1 MLRSGPNAPGA
12 GAVVAMLCCVA
23 ALLCSAAAPA
33 AASAADERR
42 YELVSPAVKGGG
54 DVMVVTSRTRA
65 AAGGDA
71 AAFSSLAGFGDV
83 RGSGLSTEYLSER
96 SGVPGTSGW
105 TTHGITPRQPP
116 LTIIGA
122 FQGLDSNYAMMT
134 PDLSGGVYRSFR
146 PLGDTPDV
154 SDIQNLYVRDD
165 LLSAGE
171 GSFQIATDPGS
182 PVQGS
187 LFTPPSAVPMVAG
200 MSADASHIA
209 FESSLNLAPGADG
222 SDVKLYEWAGGA
234 PRLVGILPDGTPAP
248 SSQSG
253 QGVTLSARHN
263 VSHPVSDDGSRIF
276 FQAPAGEEGNV
287 YVRINGTASVQ
298 LNVSERSVPEVAQ
311 GASLRAATPDGMHAF
326 FVTGEQLVDGDTD
339 GSTDL
344 YEYDATRPPGGRL
357 TLVSQSREPADTHS
371 VRDVIGVSDD
381 GDVVYFISAG
391 QLVAGE
397 PLLGADRGIYVWH
410 DGTIRFIGSFGNP
423 TDSDLNALGA
433 SWGFVISTSN
443 GRVTPDGRHLMFVAT
458 SDVGL
463 RGRGGFGGYDH
474 GTTCT
479 TDAAVSPCRELYV
492 YSADTGQLR
501 CASCNPTGATATADA
516 LTAVVVGGS
525 NSFASSH
532 VSHALSDDGRWAFFT
547 TGEALVPEDTNG
559 RLDAY
564 TYDAATGT
572 PHLVSS
578 GKSTNDSYFLDAGA
592 SGRDVFFATRERLV
606 GWDVDDNYDL
616 YDARIGG
623 GFPEPPAALPSCPG
637 DACQGAPPAAPAIV
651 QGGSSGFHGEGN
663 VAKHLRARRARHG
676 RRCTHRARRRLAH
689 RGRHRCVKRRRARKT
704 GSNGRVVRGESK

>member
-1 MLRSGPNAPGA
+1 M
-12 GAVVAMLCCVA
+12 
-23 ALLCSAAAPA
+23 
-33 AASAADERR
+33 RR
-42 YELVSPAVKGGG
+42 YELVSPVVKGGG

-71 AAFSSLAGFGDV
+71 VAFSSLAGFGDV
-83 RGSGLSTEYLSER
+83 RGSGLSTEYLSR
-96 SGVPGTSGW
+96 RAGVPGTSGW

-122 FQGLDSNYAMMT
+122 FLGLDSNYAMMT
-134 PDLSGGVYRSFR
+134 PDLSAGVYRSFR
-146 PLGDTPDV
+146 PLGDTPNVADL
-154 SDIQNLYVRDD
+154 QNLYVRND
-165 LLSAGE
+165 LLSAGK
-171 GSFQIATDPGS
+171 GSFQLATDPGT
-182 PVQGS
+182 PVQGF
-187 LFTPPSAVPMVAG
+187 LFPPPSTVPMVAG
-200 MSADASHIA
+200 ISADASHIA

-222 SDVKLYEWAGGA
+222 DEVKLYEWAGGA

-253 QGVTLSARHN
+253 QGVALPARHN
-263 VSHPVSDDGSRIF
+263 ASHPVSDDGSRIF

-287 YVRINGTASVQ
+287 YVRVDGTVSVQ
-298 LNVSERSVPEVAQ
+298 LNASERSVPDVPQ
-311 GASLRAATPDGMHAF
+311 SASLRAATADGMHAF
-326 FVTGEQLVDGDTD
+326 FVTSEQLVDADTD
-339 GSTDL
+339 ISADL
-344 YEYDATRPPGGRL
+344 YKYDATRALGNRL
-357 TLVSQSREPADTHS
+357 TLVSQDGELADSHS

-381 GDVVYFISAG
+381 GDFVYFISAG

-397 PLLGADRGIYVWH
+397 PVLGADRGIYVWH

-423 TDSDLNALGA
+423 ADSDLNALGA
-433 SWGFVISTSN
+433 SWTFVNSTSN

-458 SDVGL
+458 TDVGL
-463 RGRGGFGGYDH
+463 RGRGGFRGYDH
-474 GTTCT
+474 GSTCI

-525 NSFASSH
+525 NSFGSSH
-532 VSHALSDDGRWAFFT
+532 VSHALSDDGRWAIFT
-547 TGEALVPEDTNG
+547 TGEPLVPEDANG

-564 TYDAATGT
+564 AYDAETGT

-578 GKSTNDSYFLDAGA
+578 GRSTYDSYFLDAGA

-606 GWDVDDNYDL
+606 GWDVDNNYDV
-616 YDARIGG
+616 YDARLGG
-623 GFPEPPAALPSCPG
+623 GFPEPPAALPSCSG
-637 DACQGAPPAAPAIV
+637 DACQGSPPVAPAVV

-663 VAKHLRARRARHG
+663 VAGHLRSRHARPH
-676 RRCTHRARRRLAH
+676 RRCKHAARRRLAH
-689 RGRHRCVKRRRARKT
+689 RGKPRCVKRRKARRT